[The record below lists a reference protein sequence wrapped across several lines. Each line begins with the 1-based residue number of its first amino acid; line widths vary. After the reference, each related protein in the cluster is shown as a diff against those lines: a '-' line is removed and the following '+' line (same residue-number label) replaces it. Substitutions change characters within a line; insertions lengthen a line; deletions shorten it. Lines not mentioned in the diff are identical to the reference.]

1 MPGRNGRQRPPIAA
15 VGCADYGGGS
25 DFAKE
30 NDRMNRNTIVR
41 TTLGAGLALAG
52 LVAGCGP
59 SYDEQRPPVDQIDKR
74 DSGLQS
80 KDVLQASDKLAND
93 LLALPQLNESREK
106 WTIVV
111 DKVEDL
117 TRDNQFRG
125 DYNIFLQRL
134 QTNLSRQG
142 HGRVA
147 LIENRERFY
156 GLRER
161 ELEQGGGGG
170 GDQFGQGGRGAGGGG
185 SGAPGAIS
193 PDYALWARAMDLPG
207 RGTTYYNIQFT
218 LVDLHTRE
226 SLWTRDYEVK
236 VMRK

>member
-1 MPGRNGRQRPPIAA
+1 
-15 VGCADYGGGS
+15 
-25 DFAKE
+25 
-30 NDRMNRNTIVR
+30 MNRNTIVR
-41 TTLGAGLALAG
+41 TTLCAGVALAG

-93 LLALPQLNESREK
+93 LLALPELNESREK

-142 HGRVA
+142 RGRVA

-161 ELEQGGGGG
+161 ELEQGGGGAP
-170 GDQFGQGGRGAGGGG
+170 DQFGQGGRGAGGGG

-207 RGTTYYNIQFT
+207 RGTTYYNLQFT
-218 LVDLHTRE
+218 LVDLHTRV
-226 SLWTRDYEVK
+226 SVWTRDYEVK
-236 VMRK
+236 VQRK

>member
-1 MPGRNGRQRPPIAA
+1 
-15 VGCADYGGGS
+15 
-25 DFAKE
+25 
-30 NDRMNRNTIVR
+30 MNRNTIVR

-93 LLALPQLNESREK
+93 LLSLPQLNESREQ

-111 DKVEDL
+111 DKVEDH
-117 TRDNQFRG
+117 TRDNQFSG

-134 QTNLSRQG
+134 QTNLARQG
-142 HGRVA
+142 HGRVT
-147 LIENRERFY
+147 LVENRERFY
-156 GLRER
+156 GLRDR
-161 ELEQGGGGG
+161 ELEQGGGGGG

-185 SGAPGAIS
+185 SGAPGAVS
-193 PDYALWARAMDLPG
+193 PDYSLWARAMDLPG
-207 RGTTYYNIQFT
+207 RGTTYYNIQFS
-218 LVDLHTRE
+218 LVDLHTRV
-226 SLWTRDYEVK
+226 SVWTRDYEVK

>member
-1 MPGRNGRQRPPIAA
+1 
-15 VGCADYGGGS
+15 
-25 DFAKE
+25 
-30 NDRMNRNTIVR
+30 MNPNTIVR
-41 TTLGAGLALAG
+41 TTLGAGVVLAA
-52 LVAGCGP
+52 LVTGCAP
-59 SYDEQRPPVDQIDKR
+59 SYDEQRPPVDQIDRR

-80 KDVLQASDKLAND
+80 KDVLQASDMLAND
-93 LLALPQLNESREK
+93 LLALPELNASREK

-111 DKVEDL
+111 DKVEDM

-142 HGRVA
+142 RGRVA
-147 LIENRERFY
+147 LIETRERFY

-170 GDQFGQGGRGAGGGG
+170 DQFGQGGRGAGGGA
-185 SGAPGAIS
+185 GAPGAIS

-207 RGTTYYNIQFT
+207 RGTTYYNLQFT
-218 LVDLHTRE
+218 LVDLHSRV

-236 VMRK
+236 VQRK